1 MKTKTKNNSQTIA
14 GLEISEPICIKL
26 NEKHSIPS
34 IYTSEEPLTTISK
47 SSKCDNTYTV
57 NIMAHIPCE
66 LTSLE
71 TLDLQSGFDL
81 KTINTKQL
89 KEDDFNAKD
98 DKMLFLNYNGIE
110 SINTSIKKNQNN
122 NSVICR
128 SFNLIYD
135 CENIIHKNYDLYHI
149 KFDYKLTT
157 TNQQSVEAVI
167 VKLINED
174 PRASRGTIVT
184 VKDDDN

>member
-1 MKTKTKNNSQTIA
+1 MKSHSKTIA
-14 GLEISEPICIKL
+14 GLEISEPICIKV
-26 NEKHSIPS
+26 NEKHNIPS

-47 SSKCDNTYTV
+47 SSKCDHTYTV
-57 NIMAHIPCE
+57 NIMAHIPSE
-66 LTSLE
+66 LTSLKH
-71 TLDLQSGFDL
+71 LNLHSGFNL
-81 KTINTKQL
+81 KVINAKQL

-174 PRASRGTIVT
+174 PETSRGTVVT
-184 VKDDDN
+184 VKNDDN